1 MLKAVPIKKLTA
13 IHGPNRVLTIKAPA
27 TLPKKVPA
35 ASERIAAKN
44 NPVAAIHFLFESVA
58 IAATRKTKIGAKT
71 NAAIAFMGARAT
83 DNRTAEK
90 ELCPLE
96 LLFGIDSSAEANIV
110 AIQFVIAFFYR
121 WYGIVAMNH
130 GLTTEVSRPP
140 KAGRLD
146 RNVRNEVK
154 KGADFEVTAFVGNHC
169 LQNT

>member
-1 MLKAVPIKKLTA
+1 MLKAVPIKKPTA

-58 IAATRKTKIGAKT
+58 IAATRKT

-130 GLTTEVSRPP
+130 GLTFEFS
-140 KAGRLD
+140 
-146 RNVRNEVK
+146 
-154 KGADFEVTAFVGNHC
+154 GA
-169 LQNT
+169 L

>member
-1 MLKAVPIKKLTA
+1 MLKAVPIKKPTA

-58 IAATRKTKIGAKT
+58 IAATRETKIGAKT

-130 GLTTEVSRPP
+130 GLTYKLSGWLKVSP
-140 KAGRLD
+140 L
-146 RNVRNEVK
+146 E
-154 KGADFEVTAFVGNHC
+154 C
-169 LQNT
+169 

>member
-1 MLKAVPIKKLTA
+1 MLKAVPIKKPTA

-110 AIQFVIAFFYR
+110 AIQFVIAFFGSFVLLRLMAQY
-121 WYGIVAMNH
+121 
-130 GLTTEVSRPP
+130 LTFEFS
-140 KAGRLD
+140 
-146 RNVRNEVK
+146 
-154 KGADFEVTAFVGNHC
+154 GA
-169 LQNT
+169 L